1 MSSPAL
7 AGAPRPGGT
16 RRSSRP
22 EVGSAGFD
30 DGLTAVV
37 SALPR
42 ELAPLIG
49 RTANRRK
56 SRAGGRRVVRG
67 TLGRADVVLMPTGDG
82 RQAASEGLSAL
93 LAAFPVRRL
102 IVVGIAG
109 GLSPALDPGT
119 ILVAGEVRSAGA
131 AVPAP
136 DATWVERA
144 LASPLTREA
153 VLLSS
158 ETILCSPESKAKA
171 WRELG
176 RQRPAAVDL
185 ESAAY
190 AAVAARNGI
199 PYVVLR
205 AICDPAEEPLP
216 FDLNRC
222 RDRRGRVSQRK
233 VVARAMLHPGDIA
246 ALWSLRRR
254 VAVCSIKLAR
264 LVNEILN
271 GGSR

>member
-7 AGAPRPGGT
+7 AGAPRPGGS
-16 RRSSRP
+16 RRSSWP

-30 DGLTAVV
+30 DGITAVV

-82 RQAASEGLSAL
+82 RRAASEGLSAL
-93 LAAFPVRRL
+93 LAAFPVRRF
-102 IVVGIAG
+102 
-109 GLSPALDPGT
+109 
-119 ILVAGEVRSAGA
+119 
-131 AVPAP
+131 
-136 DATWVERA
+136 
-144 LASPLTREA
+144 SPLTREA

-264 LVNEILN
+264 LVDEILN